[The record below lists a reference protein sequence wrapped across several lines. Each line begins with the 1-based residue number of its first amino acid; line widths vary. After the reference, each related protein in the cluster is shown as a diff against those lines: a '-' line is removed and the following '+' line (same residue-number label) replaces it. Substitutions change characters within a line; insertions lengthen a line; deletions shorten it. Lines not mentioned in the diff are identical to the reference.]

1 MIWNMKKTFLN
12 IAMMATA
19 VLAMSACSSTKKI
32 SENNS
37 NDMTHL
43 TADDDLDPEF
53 MVLSDAQYDLV
64 KRNNQFALNLFS
76 ETKGLGSNVASPT
89 SVTYLMAM
97 LANGA
102 ETTTR
107 EEIMATIGAKDF
119 NIDEMNAF
127 YAYLMKRAKTADKQ
141 TTLNIAN
148 YIALNKE
155 FKLKKDYAATIGKCY
170 QGAVEA
176 LDFNDGK
183 STQRINGW
191 CSEHTDNM
199 IPSIIDQVE
208 PAAVAYIMNAIYF
221 NGTWSEKFDKN
232 DTKKEQFYGF
242 TRDIKYV
249 DMMHRNA
256 KYYYT
261 SNEVYSAVTLPY
273 GSGAYSMTVLL
284 PNDGKFVDDVK
295 KCLNADSIASL
306 RRNMEECLVDL
317 KLPRFT
323 TEMKLSLKD
332 IISKLG
338 APSMF
343 DASRADFSSF
353 ANGNVYVSEMLQK
366 AKIEVS
372 EEGTKAAA
380 VTMGMMK
387 ITAIR
392 PDEPRRVDFHC
403 NRPFV
408 YMIQDNYTGAILFM
422 GQYGGLEKLKN

>member
-1 MIWNMKKTFLN
+1 MIMKKTFKN

-19 VLAMSACSSTKKI
+19 LLALSACSSTKKV
-32 SENNS
+32 SDNKS
-37 NDMTHL
+37 NDMTSM
-43 TADDDLDPEF
+43 TTEEDDIDPEF

-76 ETKGLGSNVASPT
+76 EVKGLGSSVISPM

-102 ETTTR
+102 EASTR

-119 NIDEMNAF
+119 DINEMNAF
-127 YAYLMKRAKTADKQ
+127 YAYLMQRAKTADKH

-155 FKLKKDYAATIGKCY
+155 FQLKKKYASTIADSYK
-170 QGAVEA
+170 GAVEA
-176 LDFNDGK
+176 LDFNNPE
-183 STQRINGW
+183 STKRINGW

-208 PAAVAYIMNAIYF
+208 PSAVAYIMNAIYF
-221 NGTWSEKFDKN
+221 NGTWADKFDKN
-232 DTKKEQFYGF
+232 NTKKEQFNGY

-261 SNEVYSAVTLPY
+261 SNDVYSAVTLPY
-273 GSGAYSMTVLL
+273 GSGTYSMTVIL
-284 PNDGKFVDDVK
+284 PNEGKFIPDVTK
-295 KCLNADSIASL
+295 ALDAKSIASL
-306 RRNMEECLVDL
+306 RSNMDECIVDL

-332 IISKLG
+332 IIAKLG

-380 VTMGMMK
+380 VTMGMVK
-387 ITAIR
+387 LTSIR

-403 NRPFV
+403 DHPFI

-422 GQYGGLEKLKN
+422 GQFTGSGR

>member
-1 MIWNMKKTFLN
+1 MIMKKTFKN

-19 VLAMSACSSTKKI
+19 LLALSACSSTKKV
-32 SENNS
+32 SDNKS
-37 NDMTHL
+37 NDMTSM
-43 TADDDLDPEF
+43 TTEEDDIDPEF

-76 ETKGLGSNVASPT
+76 EVKGLGSSVISPM

-102 ETTTR
+102 EASTR

-119 NIDEMNAF
+119 DINEMNAF
-127 YAYLMKRAKTADKQ
+127 YAYLMQRAKTADKH

-155 FKLKKDYAATIGKCY
+155 FQLKKKYASTIADSYK
-170 QGAVEA
+170 GAVEA
-176 LDFNDGK
+176 LDFNNPE
-183 STQRINGW
+183 STKRINGW

-208 PAAVAYIMNAIYF
+208 PSAVAYIMNAIYF
-221 NGTWSEKFDKN
+221 NGTWADKFDKN
-232 DTKKEQFYGF
+232 NTKKEQFNGY

-261 SNEVYSAVTLPY
+261 SNDVYSAVTLPY
-273 GSGAYSMTVLL
+273 GSGTYSMTMIL
-284 PNDGKFVDDVK
+284 PNEGKFIPDVTK
-295 KCLNADSIASL
+295 ALNAKSIASL
-306 RRNMEECLVDL
+306 RSNMDECIVDL

-332 IISKLG
+332 IIAKLG

-343 DASRADFSSF
+343 DASRSDFSSF
-353 ANGNVYVSEMLQK
+353 ASGNVYVSEMLQK

-380 VTMGMMK
+380 VTMGMVK
-387 ITAIR
+387 LTSIR

-403 NRPFV
+403 DHPFI

-422 GQYGGLEKLKN
+422 GQFTGSGR

>member
-1 MIWNMKKTFLN
+1 MKKTFKN

-19 VLAMSACSSTKKI
+19 LLALSACSSTKKV
-32 SENNS
+32 SDNKS
-37 NDMTHL
+37 NDMTSM
-43 TADDDLDPEF
+43 TTEEDDIDPEF

-76 ETKGLGSNVASPT
+76 EVKGLGSSVISPM

-102 ETTTR
+102 EASTR

-119 NIDEMNAF
+119 DINEMNAF
-127 YAYLMKRAKTADKQ
+127 YAYLMQRAKTADKH

-155 FKLKKDYAATIGKCY
+155 FQLKKKYASTIADSYK
-170 QGAVEA
+170 GAVEA
-176 LDFNDGK
+176 LDFNNPE
-183 STQRINGW
+183 STKRINGW

-208 PAAVAYIMNAIYF
+208 PSAVAYIMNAIYF
-221 NGTWSEKFDKN
+221 NGTWADKFDKN
-232 DTKKEQFYGF
+232 NTKKEQFNGY

-261 SNEVYSAVTLPY
+261 SNDVYSAVTLPY
-273 GSGAYSMTVLL
+273 GSGTYSMTVIL
-284 PNDGKFVDDVK
+284 PNEGKFIPDVTK
-295 KCLNADSIASL
+295 ALNAKSIASL
-306 RRNMEECLVDL
+306 RSNMDECIVDL

-332 IISKLG
+332 IIAKLG

-343 DASRADFSSF
+343 DASRSDFSSF
-353 ANGNVYVSEMLQK
+353 ASGNVYVSEMLQK

-380 VTMGMMK
+380 VTMGMGK
-387 ITAIR
+387 LTSIR

-403 NRPFV
+403 DHPFI

-422 GQYGGLEKLKN
+422 GQFTGSGR

>member
-1 MIWNMKKTFLN
+1 
-12 IAMMATA
+12 
-19 VLAMSACSSTKKI
+19 
-32 SENNS
+32 
-37 NDMTHL
+37 
-43 TADDDLDPEF
+43 
-53 MVLSDAQYDLV
+53 
-64 KRNNQFALNLFS
+64 
-76 ETKGLGSNVASPT
+76 
-89 SVTYLMAM
+89 
-97 LANGA
+97 
-102 ETTTR
+102 
-107 EEIMATIGAKDF
+107 
-119 NIDEMNAF
+119 
-127 YAYLMKRAKTADKQ
+127 
-141 TTLNIAN
+141 
-148 YIALNKE
+148 
-155 FKLKKDYAATIGKCY
+155 
-170 QGAVEA
+170 
-176 LDFNDGK
+176 
-183 STQRINGW
+183 
-191 CSEHTDNM
+191 
-199 IPSIIDQVE
+199 
-208 PAAVAYIMNAIYF
+208 
-221 NGTWSEKFDKN
+221 
-232 DTKKEQFYGF
+232 
-242 TRDIKYV
+242 
-249 DMMHRNA
+249 MMHRNA

-380 VTMGMMK
+380 VTMGMVK
-387 ITAIR
+387 LTAIR

-422 GQYGGLEKLKN
+422 GQQDFGKLKN

>member
-1 MIWNMKKTFLN
+1 MIMKKTFKN

-19 VLAMSACSSTKKI
+19 LLALSACSSTKKV
-32 SENNS
+32 SGNKS
-37 NDMTHL
+37 NDMTSM
-43 TADDDLDPEF
+43 TTEEDDIDPEF
-53 MVLSDAQYDLV
+53 MGLSDAQYDLV

-76 ETKGLGSNVASPT
+76 EVKGLGSSVISPM

-102 ETTTR
+102 EASTR

-119 NIDEMNAF
+119 DINEMNAF
-127 YAYLMKRAKTADKQ
+127 YAYLMQRAKTADKH

-155 FKLKKDYAATIGKCY
+155 FQLKKKYASTIADSYK
-170 QGAVEA
+170 GAVEA
-176 LDFNDGK
+176 LDFNNPE
-183 STQRINGW
+183 STKRINGW

-208 PAAVAYIMNAIYF
+208 PSAVAYIMNAIYF
-221 NGTWSEKFDKN
+221 NGTWAGKFDKSN
-232 DTKKEQFYGF
+232 TKKEHFNGY

-261 SNEVYSAVTLPY
+261 SNDVYSAVTLPY
-273 GSGAYSMTVLL
+273 GSGTYSMTVIL
-284 PNDGKFVDDVK
+284 PNEGKFIPDVTK
-295 KCLNADSIASL
+295 ALNAKSIASL
-306 RRNMEECLVDL
+306 RSNMDECIVDL

-332 IISKLG
+332 IIEKLG

-343 DASRADFSSF
+343 DTTRADFSSF

-380 VTMGMMK
+380 VTMGMVK
-387 ITAIR
+387 LTSIR

-403 NRPFV
+403 DHPFI

-422 GQYGGLEKLKN
+422 GQFTGSGR

>member
-1 MIWNMKKTFLN
+1 MKKTFKN

-19 VLAMSACSSTKKI
+19 LLALSACSSTKKV
-32 SENNS
+32 SDNKS
-37 NDMTHL
+37 NDMTSM
-43 TADDDLDPEF
+43 TTEEDDIDPEF

-76 ETKGLGSNVASPT
+76 EVKGLGSSVISPM

-102 ETTTR
+102 EASTR

-119 NIDEMNAF
+119 DIDEMNAF
-127 YAYLMKRAKTADKQ
+127 YAYLMQRTKTADKH

-155 FKLKKDYAATIGKCY
+155 FQLKKKYASTIADSYK
-170 QGAVEA
+170 GAVEA
-176 LDFNDGK
+176 LDFNNPE
-183 STQRINGW
+183 STKRINGW

-208 PAAVAYIMNAIYF
+208 PSAVAYIMNAIYF
-221 NGTWSEKFDKN
+221 NGTWADKFDKN
-232 DTKKEQFYGF
+232 NTKKEQFNGY

-261 SNEVYSAVTLPY
+261 SNDAYSAVTLPY
-273 GSGAYSMTVLL
+273 GSGTYSMTVIL
-284 PNDGKFVDDVK
+284 PNEGKFIPDVTK
-295 KCLNADSIASL
+295 ALNAKSIASL
-306 RRNMEECLVDL
+306 RSNMDECIVDL

-332 IISKLG
+332 IIAKLG

-343 DASRADFSSF
+343 DTTRADFSSF

-380 VTMGMMK
+380 VTMGMVK
-387 ITAIR
+387 LTSIR

-403 NRPFV
+403 DHPFI

-422 GQYGGLEKLKN
+422 GQFTGSGR

>member
-1 MIWNMKKTFLN
+1 MKKTFKN

-19 VLAMSACSSTKKI
+19 LLALSACSSTKKV
-32 SENNS
+32 SDNKS
-37 NDMTHL
+37 NDMTSM
-43 TADDDLDPEF
+43 TTEEDDIDPEF

-76 ETKGLGSNVASPT
+76 EVKGLGSSVISPM

-102 ETTTR
+102 EASTR

-119 NIDEMNAF
+119 DINEMNAF
-127 YAYLMKRAKTADKQ
+127 YAYLMQRAKTADKH

-155 FKLKKDYAATIGKCY
+155 FQLKKKYASTIADSYK
-170 QGAVEA
+170 GAVEA
-176 LDFNDGK
+176 LDFNNPE
-183 STQRINGW
+183 STKRINGW

-208 PAAVAYIMNAIYF
+208 PSAVAYIMNAIYF
-221 NGTWSEKFDKN
+221 NGTWADKFDKN
-232 DTKKEQFYGF
+232 NTKKEQFNGY

-261 SNEVYSAVTLPY
+261 SNDVYSAVTLPY
-273 GSGAYSMTVLL
+273 GSGIYSMTVIL
-284 PNDGKFVDDVK
+284 PNEGKFIPDVTK
-295 KCLNADSIASL
+295 ALNAKSIASL
-306 RRNMEECLVDL
+306 RSNMDECIVDL

-332 IISKLG
+332 IIAKLG

-343 DASRADFSSF
+343 DASRSDFSSF
-353 ANGNVYVSEMLQK
+353 ASGNVYVSEMLQK

-380 VTMGMMK
+380 VTMGMVK
-387 ITAIR
+387 LTSIR

-403 NRPFV
+403 DHPFI

-422 GQYGGLEKLKN
+422 GQFTGSGR